1 MRRRKILLTTTRERQ
16 RAIVRDGAITHL
28 VDARLLTEKEQQ
40 DVAAHENGHLFEVT
54 VETRMV
60 KAKQLTFTWE
70 AVRRHGK
77 RWEQALAPR
86 LVRCAYCFLAAART
100 MGRGRAGASNG
111 KPCRRCKGQ
120 GQVAINATFSSR
132 EQAIE
137 AMRAAGVKGVA
148 RKLP

>member
-16 RAIVRDGAITHL
+16 RAIVRDGAITRL

-54 VETRMV
+54 VETRLV

-86 LVRCAYCFLAAART
+86 MVRCAYC